1 MQSLVLDRFVL
12 WRKNACAA
20 AAYDARVGMSNAQ
33 PTRHSG

>member
-1 MQSLVLDRFVL
+1 MQSLILDCFVL

-20 AAYDARVGMSNAQ
+20 DAYDARVGMSNAQ